1 MAFAEFITKKTLR
14 CFIVSTI
21 SSVFWAIANIS
32 AKRRKRKPSPLSLCF
47 SSAGCALGGDDFS
60 LPAHCAMTRLHAN
73 HCSILAHVQYPQAS
87 ISKWRKQKLNH
98 YSMFLVY
105 KERYCPPT
113 QSVINAKF
121 FANLGLSF
129 SFYDFRLCILPG
141 SHCFGDVMNSLT
153 RSYSDT
159 MHKKEGWRM

>member
-1 MAFAEFITKKTLR
+1 MKNLLLR
-14 CFIVSTI
+14 KHSDVFIVSTV
-21 SSVFWAIANIS
+21 SSIFWAISNIS
-32 AKRRKRKPSPLSLCF
+32 AKGRKRKHFPLSLCF
-47 SSAGCALGGDDFS
+47 SSTGCALWVGDFR
-60 LPAHCAMTRLHAN
+60 LPALCAMTKLHAN
-73 HCSILAHVQYPQAS
+73 HYSILAHVQYQQAS

-113 QSVINAKF
+113 QSVINAKS

-129 SFYDFRLCILPG
+129 SFSNFCLCILPG
-141 SHCFGDVMNSLT
+141 FHCFGDVMNSLP

-159 MHKKEGWRM
+159 MHKKEGWGM